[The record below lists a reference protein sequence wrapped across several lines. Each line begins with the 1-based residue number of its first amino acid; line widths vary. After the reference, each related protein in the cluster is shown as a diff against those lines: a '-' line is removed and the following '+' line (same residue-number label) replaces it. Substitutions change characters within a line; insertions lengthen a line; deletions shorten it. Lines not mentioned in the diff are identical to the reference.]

1 LGQAGVTGVKLVDEK
16 GKLFGLINIVDLL
29 VLAAI
34 LLVLGGAAYKFK
46 DRDSGAGVAKTVRV
60 TAIATSIRPEML
72 TGIKPGDRMV
82 SGSSFTDV
90 VVKDIKIKPAYM
102 IVTDSA
108 GRRVEAVDPY
118 LKDLIV
124 TVEGKTV
131 ISGGAINL
139 GGQEIRRN
147 KDYFIKSLD
156 YEFKGLV
163 MDVVIE

>member
-1 LGQAGVTGVKLVDEK
+1 MKLIDEK

-29 VLAAI
+29 VLGAV

-46 DRDSGAGVAKTVRV
+46 GHGSSGEGATKTVKV
-60 TAIATSIRPEML
+60 TVLAPALRPEML
-72 TGIKPGDRMV
+72 TNVKVGDKMV
-82 SGSSFTDV
+82 SGSSFTNV
-90 VVKDIKIKPAYM
+90 VVKDVKIRPAYM
-102 IVTDSA
+102 ITTDSA
-108 GRRVEAVDPY
+108 GRRVEATDPY

-131 ISGGAINL
+131 ISGATINL

-147 KDYFIKSLD
+147 KDFYIKSLD
-156 YEFKGLV
+156 YEFKGMI

>member
-1 LGQAGVTGVKLVDEK
+1 MKLVDEK

-46 DRDSGAGVAKTVRV
+46 GQGGGEGAARTVKATVIAPGV
-60 TAIATSIRPEML
+60 RPEML
-72 TGIKPGDRMV
+72 TGVKVGDKMV
-82 SGSSFTDV
+82 SGSSYTNV
-90 VVKDIKIKPAYM
+90 VVKDVKVRPAYM
-102 IVTDSA
+102 ITTDSA

-131 ISGGAINL
+131 ISGGTINL
-139 GGQEIRRN
+139 GGQEIRRG

-156 YEFKGLV
+156 YEFKGLIL
-163 MDVVIE
+163 DVVIE